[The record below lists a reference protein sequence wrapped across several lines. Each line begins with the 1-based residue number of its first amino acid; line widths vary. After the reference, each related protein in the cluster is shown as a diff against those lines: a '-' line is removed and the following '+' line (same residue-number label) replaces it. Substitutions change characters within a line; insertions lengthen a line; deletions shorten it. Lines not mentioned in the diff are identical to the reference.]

1 MTTQEQYA
9 EGVFPIGTIVALK
22 SHPFSENLSVVFGG
36 DPQHVSPLMVVCEV
50 VLNNKFT
57 HDEHSG
63 IELSNK
69 HTHLYRCTWFSSKN
83 YKFEEE
89 WLSGRLLK
97 KVCSTEGNVSLVN
110 RSFVGANLAL
120 RTLQL
125 ESKKLKT
132 SLNGDSSSGEFRK
145 KLTAIMDFVSPIMQF
160 SGTLKFESKEPTFD
174 PKTQTRRRYV
184 PSDLVKCKYYNPVS
198 EKFSEYVLP
207 VECLTL
213 LPEVSNE
220 KKELINWYVQSKALI
235 AKIELLES
243 ENGTKK
249 VIDSVLIPKRL
260 VHKFGLFFLECFDCY
275 SNNGTE
281 IQIDSNHEQF
291 QLLQI
296 YNAFNPFSIV
306 DGVINYTD
314 FSEFELRKLLRF
326 HNDDTKNIS
335 TIQNENS
342 LFFRIRYR
350 GASGTETLRIV
361 RGCRFFSS
369 DIKMP
374 SDNNADERYFG
385 YMEAY
390 CHLRQ
395 ANRNFRTDRIVSFEV
410 LCSKKSDAA
419 GES

>member
-1 MTTQEQYA
+1 MNAQEQYA

-97 KVCSTEGNVSLVN
+97 KVCSTEGNVSLSN
-110 RSFVGANLAL
+110 RSFVGANLVF

-145 KLTAIMDFVSPIMQF
+145 KLTALMDFVSPIMQF
-160 SGTLKFESKEPTFD
+160 SGTLKFESKEPIFD
-174 PKTQTRRRYV
+174 PKTQTRRRFV
-184 PSDLVKCKYYNPVS
+184 PSDLVKCKYYNPHS

-207 VECLTL
+207 VECLVL
-213 LPEVSNE
+213 LPEVSEE
-220 KKELINWYVQSKALI
+220 KKKLVDSYIQSMALI
-235 AKIELLES
+235 AKNELVQS

-260 VHKFGLFFLECFDCY
+260 VHKFGMFFLECFDCY
-275 SNNGTE
+275 SNNRIE
-281 IQIDSNHEQF
+281 IQVDSNLEQF
-291 QLLQI
+291 QVLQV
-296 YNAFNPFSIV
+296 YSAFSRFRV
-306 DGVINYTD
+306 LAGVFNYTD
-314 FSEFELRKLLRF
+314 FSEFELRRLLGEMD
-326 HNDDTKNIS
+326 DDTKDIS

-342 LFFRIRYR
+342 LIFRIRYR
-350 GASGTETLRIV
+350 GVASSETQRIV
-361 RGCRFFSS
+361 RSCNFRSS
-369 DIKMP
+369 NIKMP
-374 SDNNADERYFG
+374 SDNSDFERYFD

-395 ANRNFRTDRIVSFEV
+395 ADRNFRTDRIVSFEV
-410 LCSKKSDAA
+410 LCAKKSDAA